1 MNLIFMRHGMPDIEP
16 DSRRC
21 IGQTDYPLSPYGRKQ
36 MEESAVRLKN
46 IYTPNI
52 IYCSPL
58 LRCIQSVCILSQ
70 FFCCGIYFAEG
81 LAEIHMGEWENL
93 TFSAIKERYPLHYEE
108 RGRAMAD
115 HPAPRGETFREVQ
128 TRANAMVCRA
138 TADADTN
145 DTILFVT
152 HIGVI
157 RSLLCLY
164 ENRPLDRLFDYS
176 LGYGDYLELN

>member
-128 TRANAMVCRA
+128 TRANAMVCRLSL
-138 TADADTN
+138 
-145 DTILFVT
+145 I
-152 HIGVI
+152 HI
-157 RSLLCLY
+157 S
-164 ENRPLDRLFDYS
+164 EPTRPY
-176 LGYGDYLELN
+176 

>member
-58 LRCIQSVCILSQ
+58 LRCIQSVYGVSFSAVVFNLQKVWQKFI
-70 FFCCGIYFAEG
+70 
-81 LAEIHMGEWENL
+81 WEN
-93 TFSAIKERYPLHYEE
+93 
-108 RGRAMAD
+108 GR
-115 HPAPRGETFREVQ
+115 
-128 TRANAMVCRA
+128 
-138 TADADTN
+138 
-145 DTILFVT
+145 ILPF
-152 HIGVI
+152 
-157 RSLLCLY
+157 L
-164 ENRPLDRLFDYS
+164 P
-176 LGYGDYLELN
+176 